1 MAPGEK
7 SPHLAGPK
15 SMRQNGKCP
24 CCASIPV
31 AAAGWPARFFRSAQK
46 QGNRFRSF
54 ARPSRKPFQM
64 IFGSLPSPALW
75 RSPVIWF
82 CWSCLR
88 IFKPPKGRLILPQVQ
103 TMRELF
109 GQAMFRYELHG
120 RLLGSNLGGPAH
132 PPKLIITDSQVF
144 PSVWKA
150 KPAES
155 LLTPSPFSLLVTKE
169 TFRPSYMGPKPLH
182 L

>member
-1 MAPGEK
+1 MKEELSWFQWLQEK
-7 SPHLAGPK
+7 KSHLAGPK
-15 SMRQNGKCP
+15 SMRQNWKMSLLCKHTCRSSWVACP
-24 CCASIPV
+24 
-31 AAAGWPARFFRSAQK
+31 FFRSAQK

-88 IFKPPKGRLILPQVQ
+88 IFKPQRTFDPSAGPNHAG
-103 TMRELF
+103 TF

-132 PPKLIITDSQVF
+132 PPKLIITDSQ
-144 PSVWKA
+144 
-150 KPAES
+150 
-155 LLTPSPFSLLVTKE
+155 FSL
-169 TFRPSYMGPKPLH
+169 PSGRQNPQRAC
-182 L
+182 